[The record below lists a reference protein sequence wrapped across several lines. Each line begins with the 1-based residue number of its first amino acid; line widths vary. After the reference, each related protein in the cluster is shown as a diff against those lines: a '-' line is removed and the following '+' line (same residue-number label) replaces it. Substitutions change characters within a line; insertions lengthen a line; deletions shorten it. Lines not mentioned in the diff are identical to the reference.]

1 MSLDDFGLLETMLY
15 RPNHGI
21 EFFSEHLIR
30 LRRSREY
37 FYQKSNKSTFVDF
50 PSDEIIKEKIDS
62 QLLQT
67 QAVCS
72 SPLSS
77 YRIRLVVDS
86 SSNIQL
92 NINPEVNT
100 GQDISKRKVVLDFI
114 PVDSKND
121 FLLHKT
127 TNRKIYNEARARNGV
142 DPSDPNSPFDVILF
156 NEHGY
161 VTETSIANIALQLS
175 EAGKNIWVT
184 PPIECGKKLLLVL
197 TQPRTFTW
205 H

>member
-1 MSLDDFGLLETMLY
+1 MSQSNCPQSFVCSKKFEN
-15 RPNHGI
+15 PGI

-67 QAVCS
+67 QAVCT

-77 YRIRLVVDS
+77 YRIRLDK
-86 SSNIQL
+86 
-92 NINPEVNT
+92 T
-100 GQDISKRKVVLDFI
+100 FSKRKVVLDFI